1 MRSESKIEKVK
12 ALVEQRGGF
21 AAVYSAYPALY
32 EALQR
37 GDRQGPCPKTGSGKT
52 KFRFRKDGSAYHNDV
67 GNLGDYIEVL
77 SWYEGKSKSDIL
89 DDIIKV
95 CGGDLSCV
103 SQRDI
108 QAIKKN
114 QIQCR
119 EYPITPEDAAKRY
132 KAIKSVWGGVSG
144 IVGTPVETYL
154 RSRGIKGDLSVLD
167 NLRYH
172 PMLYYKESEDSKS
185 LKLPAMCAVVR
196 NAKGNP
202 LTLHRTFL
210 KADGT
215 GKADVSRQKMMM
227 KQPSSLT
234 GAYIQIDAPIET
246 PHGKLIGITEGIENA
261 LSIRE
266 ATGCPMW
273 VGISDR
279 IMEKVAFPDD
289 VKIVLIFADIEP
301 SGAGM
306 RAANTL
312 RETLESQGKTVCI
325 EAPTMYE
332 RDKVDWNDVYA
343 EFGAT
348 GFSLKILPEYR
359 VYTGVE
365 VPE

>member
-1 MRSESKIEKVK
+1 MRSKIEIVK

-108 QAIKKN
+108 QAIKNN
-114 QIQCR
+114 QLQNR
-119 EYPITPEDAAKRY
+119 EHPITPEVAAKRY
-132 KAIKSVWGGVSG
+132 KAIKAVWSGVSG
-144 IVGTPVETYL
+144 IVGSPVETYL

-172 PMLYYKESEDSKS
+172 PTLYYKESEDSKP
-185 LKLPAMCAVVR
+185 LKLPGMVAVVR
-196 NAKGNP
+196 KSGKPIN
-202 LTLHRTFL
+202 LHRTFL
-210 KADGT
+210 EKDGT
-215 GKADVSRQKMMM
+215 GKADVARKKMMM
-227 KQPSSLT
+227 EKPASLT
-234 GAYIQIDAPIET
+234 GAYIQIDAPVDT
-246 PHGKLIGITEGIENA
+246 PKGKLIGISEGIETA
-261 LSIRE
+261 LSVRE

-332 RDKVDWNDVYA
+332 RDKIDWNDVYA

>member
-1 MRSESKIEKVK
+1 MRSESKIDKVK

-32 EALQR
+32 DALQR

-77 SWYEGKSKSDIL
+77 AWYEGKSKADIL

-108 QAIKKN
+108 QAIKNN
-114 QIQCR
+114 QLQNR
-119 EYPITPEDAAKRY
+119 EHPITPEEAAKRY
-132 KAIKSVWGGVSG
+132 KAIKAVWGGVSG

-154 RSRGIKGDLSVLD
+154 RSRGIKGDLSVLE

-172 PMLYYKESEDSKS
+172 PSLYYTEYSGSPTRKF
-185 LKLPAMCAVVR
+185 PAMVAVIR
-196 NAKGNP
+196 NAQGKP
-202 LTLHRTFL
+202 LSLHRTFL
-210 KADGT
+210 AKDGT
-215 GKADVSRQKMMM
+215 GKADVSNPKKQM
-227 KQPSSLT
+227 KQPASLT
-234 GAYIQIDAPIET
+234 GAYIQIDEPVDTPI
-246 PHGKLIGITEGIENA
+246 GKLIGITEGIETA

-273 VGISDR
+273 VGISDY
-279 IMEKVAFPDD
+279 IMEKVAIPDD
-289 VKIVLIFADIEP
+289 VKIVIIFADIEP

-306 RAANTL
+306 RAANKL
-312 RETLESQGKTVCI
+312 RETLESKGKTVLI
-325 EAPTMYE
+325 EAPLKFE
-332 RDKVDWNDVYA
+332 RDKIDWNDVYV

-348 GFSLKILPEYR
+348 EFSVKILPEYR